1 MERALVAIT
10 IFLVSL
16 VFPWWVGILAIA
28 LASFRFTFFIEGVV
42 IAALYDILFATH
54 PIAGVPFF
62 VTLSAVVLCFGMSF
76 IRRYIRYD
84 AFSS

>member
-1 MERALVAIT
+1 MERALVVIT

-16 VFPWWVGILAIA
+16 VFPWWIGIVAIA
-28 LASFRFTFFIEGVV
+28 IASFRFTFFIEGVV
-42 IAALYDILFATH
+42 IAGLYDILFATY
-54 PIAGVPFF
+54 PIAGIPFF
-62 VTLSAVVLCFGMSF
+62 VTLLATLLCFGMSF